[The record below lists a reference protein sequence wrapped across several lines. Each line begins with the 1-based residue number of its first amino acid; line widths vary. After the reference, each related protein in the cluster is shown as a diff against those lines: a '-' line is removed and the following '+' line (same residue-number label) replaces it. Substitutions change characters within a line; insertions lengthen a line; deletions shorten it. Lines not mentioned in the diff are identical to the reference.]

1 MIARTPEA
9 PYYAVIF
16 TSTRTEGDHGYAA
29 MSDRMIELAEK
40 QPGFLGVE
48 HAREDLGITV
58 SYWKDLE
65 SIKNW
70 KHHAE
75 HSIARQKGREE
86 WYKDYKVRIARVERD
101 YKIYK
106 S

>member
-9 PYYAVIF
+9 PYYAVII
-16 TSTRTEGDHGYAA
+16 TSTRTEGDHGYTA
-29 MSDRMIELAEK
+29 MSNR
-40 QPGFLGVE
+40 
-48 HAREDLGITV
+48 
-58 SYWKDLE
+58 KDLE

-75 HSIARQKGREE
+75 HSIAR
-86 WYKDYKVRIARVERD
+86 VERD
-101 YKIYK
+101 YKIDK

>member
-1 MIARTPEA
+1 MIARTPEP

-29 MSDRMIELAEK
+29 MSDRM
-40 QPGFLGVE
+40 
-48 HAREDLGITV
+48 
-58 SYWKDLE
+58 DLE

-70 KHHAE
+70 KLHAE
-75 HSIARQKGREE
+75 HSIA
-86 WYKDYKVRIARVERD
+86 IVERD
-101 YKIYK
+101 YEIDK